1 MHCMQKAD
9 MEVLAL
15 YQKKKPIEGL
25 IHKKG
30 AHIKYDFGMETA
42 HNKLWYELTMP
53 AFLQSI

>member
-15 YQKKKPIEGL
+15 YKKKMTVEGF
-25 IHKKG
+25 IHKTG
-30 AHIKYDFGMETA
+30 AHIKYDFSMETA
-42 HNKLWYELTMP
+42 HNKFWYELTMP